1 MNTPI
6 AIAWPLH
13 ATSIGAGN
21 ESIRYANSKPMN
33 SIFCASGPPALSTFR
48 SKPPQNTPGLP
59 VSTTTARS
67 DTARSSAS
75 FSADSIAIDITLTL
89 PSSIVM
95 VATESLSS
103 YVSGVVIELLLRAP
117 LRRAHLRVE
126 HYVVDQARFAHA
138 GRNGDE
144 DWTIERRMTRESFG
158 VDRFDVFNL
167 HALGPLEHASRG
179 KHYFL
184 GAAKVG
190 AMLVASGANREAQR
204 ERVLTLGR
212 REVGVA
218 RAHREAVFLAHD
230 RHRHNLDIEVQVAD
244 HFLNRAQLLEIL
256 LAEDRQ
262 MRFDDVEQLGDHR
275 RHSAE
280 MAGAMRAAET
290 IRDIARVDRRLRV
303 RRVHCSRLRRKDDV
317 DRHRLEHRAVALE
330 VARIAREVLA
340 GSKLGGIDEYRRDQN
355 RRLAT
360 AFAHQRQMAV
370 VQKAHRRHQRDSLAI
385 AASALGVARHLVGRG
400 DDDHR
405 GALLDSA

>member
-21 ESIRYANSKPMN
+21 ESIRYANSKPMK
-33 SIFCASGPPALSTFR
+33 SIFCASGAPALSTFR

-59 VSTTTARS
+59 VNTTTARS
-67 DTARSSAS
+67 DTARSNAS
-75 FSADSIAIDITLTL
+75 LRADSIAIDITLTL

-103 YVSGVVIELLLRAP
+103 YVRGVVIELLLRAR
-117 LRRAHLRVE
+117 LRIQHD
-126 HYVVDQARFAHA
+126 VVDQARFAHA
-138 GRNGDE
+138 GRDGDE
-144 DWTIERRMTRESFG
+144 DWTIERRMTCERFG
-158 VDRFDVFNL
+158 VDRFDVFNF
-167 HALGPLEHASRG
+167 HTLGPLQHASRG

-230 RHRHNLDIEVQVAD
+230 RHRHNLDIEVQIAD
-244 HFLNRAQLLEIL
+244 HFLNRAQLLKIL

-262 MRFDDVEQLGDHR
+262 VRFDDVEQLGDHR
-275 RHSAE
+275 RHPAE
-280 MAGAMRAAET
+280 MARAMRAAQT
-290 IRDIARVDRRLRV
+290 IRDVARVDRRLRV
-303 RRVHCSRLRRKDDV
+303 RRVHCSRLRREDDV

-340 GSKLGGIDEYRRDQN
+340 GSKLGRIDEYRRDQD

-385 AASALGVARHLVGRG
+385 GASALGVARHFVGRG

-405 GALLDSA
+405 EALLDSA